1 MINIEVVIQV
11 KKLRRSMLFMPGNN
25 PGMLQDAAILGADAI
40 ILDLEDA
47 VSLTEKDSA
56 RILVGN
62 AIQYLD
68 YSQVEV
74 VVRVNPLDT
83 EFGSADVN
91 MIARV
96 KPDTLLI
103 PKADAEEIKL
113 VDRMLAKIEEE
124 ENYPLGSIKLIALIE
139 TAWGLETIYDVIKA
153 SRRMTGVLLG
163 GEDLTSDLGIKRTK
177 EGDEIFYARNKVA
190 TVCRALK
197 VDAIDTPFTDTND
210 YEGLAKDTA
219 KAKSLGLTGK
229 SAINPRQIETIHAV
243 FAPTE
248 EEMTHAL
255 RVLAAMNEAAKEGK
269 GVFSLDGKMVDAPV
283 INRARTTVELG
294 QRLGLI
300 REGEDHCKRAK

>member
-1 MINIEVVIQV
+1 ME
-11 KKLRRSMLFMPGNN
+11 KLRRSMLFMPGNN
-25 PGMLQDAAILGADAI
+25 PGMLQDAAILGADSI

-56 RILVGN
+56 RILVRE
-62 AIQYLD
+62 ALKTID

-83 EFGSADVN
+83 EFGPQDVEV
-91 MIARV
+91 IARV

-103 PKADAEEIKL
+103 PKANEEAIKL
-113 VDRMLAKIEEE
+113 VDKMLDQIETEE
-124 ENYPLGSIKLIALIE
+124 GYLAGSIKLIALIE
-139 TAWGLETIYDVIKA
+139 TALGLENVYSIIQA
-153 SRRMTGVLLG
+153 SKRIVAVLLG
-163 GEDLTSDLGIKRTK
+163 GEDLTSDLGIERTK
-177 EGDEIFYARNKVA
+177 EGEEIFYARNKVA
-190 TVCRALK
+190 TACRALK
-197 VDAIDTPFTDTND
+197 VDSIDTPFTDSLD

-229 SAINPRQIETIHAV
+229 SAINPRQIEIIHSV

-248 EEMTHAL
+248 AELKQAL
-255 RVLAAMNEAAKEGK
+255 RILDAMAEAEKEGK
-269 GVFSLDGKMVDAPV
+269 GVFSLDGKMIDAPV

-300 REGEDHCKRAK
+300 EK

>member
-1 MINIEVVIQV
+1 MQ
-11 KKLRRSMLFMPGNN
+11 KFRRTMLFMPGNN
-25 PGMLQDAAILGADAI
+25 PGMLQDAAVLGADSI

-56 RILVGN
+56 RILVRD
-62 AIQYLD
+62 AIKYMD

-74 VVRVNPLDT
+74 VVRVNPLDS
-83 EFGSADVN
+83 EFGAQDVD

-103 PKADAEEIKL
+103 PKSDVEEIKL
-113 VDRMLAKIEEE
+113 VDRMLDKIEKEE
-124 ENYPLGSIKLIALIE
+124 GYVVGGIKIIALIE
-139 TAWGLETIYDVIKA
+139 TALGVETVYDIIKA
-153 SRRMTGVLLG
+153 SKRMVGVLLG
-163 GEDLTSDLGIKRTK
+163 GEDLTLDLGIKRTK
-177 EGDEIFYARNKVA
+177 EGEEIFYARNKVA

-229 SAINPRQIETIHAV
+229 SAINPRQIEIIHTV

-248 EEMTHAL
+248 AEIKHAL
-255 RVLAAMNEAAKEGK
+255 RILYAMGEAEKEGK
-269 GVFSLDGKMVDAPV
+269 GVFSLNGKMIDAPV
-283 INRARTTVELG
+283 INRARTTLELG

-300 REGEDHCKRAK
+300 ER